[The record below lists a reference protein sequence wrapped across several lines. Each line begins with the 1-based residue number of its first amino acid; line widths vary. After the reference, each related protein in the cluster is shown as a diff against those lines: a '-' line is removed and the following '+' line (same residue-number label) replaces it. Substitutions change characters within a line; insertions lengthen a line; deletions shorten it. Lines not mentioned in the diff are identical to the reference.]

1 MIIRL
6 NIRFFL
12 GNKDYFLKQN
22 REQASSFFQNKPVIL
37 HFVSGE
43 QFSSAAW
50 SLTQPHV
57 VFFSTEK
64 GNIQVWDITKRRSEP
79 FQSQNVAGSPIN
91 GNNLS
96 YKLVTSYDDII
107 YYYNSTPINNLYS

>member
-1 MIIRL
+1 MNQRKL
-6 NIRFFL
+6 PL
-12 GNKDYFLKQN
+12 
-22 REQASSFFQNKPVIL
+22 FFQNKPVVL

-91 GNNLS
+91 GSCLFHALAVVYNKQLLS
-96 YKLVTSYDDII
+96 SQH
-107 YYYNSTPINNLYS
+107 

>member
-1 MIIRL
+1 MST
-6 NIRFFL
+6 
-12 GNKDYFLKQN
+12 Y
-22 REQASSFFQNKPVIL
+22 FFQNKPVIL

-43 QFSSAAW
+43 QFSAAAW

-57 VFFSTEK
+57 VFFSTER

-91 GNNLS
+91 GKDSERSRNRF
-96 YKLVTSYDDII
+96 
-107 YYYNSTPINNLYS
+107 

>member
-1 MIIRL
+1 MENEVNLYLIIHQE
-6 NIRFFL
+6 NYVESIK
-12 GNKDYFLKQN
+12 NN
-22 REQASSFFQNKPVIL
+22 PSSILQNKPVIL

-91 GNNLS
+91 GNNLV

>member
-1 MIIRL
+1 M
-6 NIRFFL
+6 
-12 GNKDYFLKQN
+12 N
-22 REQASSFFQNKPVIL
+22 RRKLLFFFQNKPVVL

-91 GNNLS
+91 GSSLFYTLAVAYN
-96 YKLVTSYDDII
+96 KHLVISTLI
-107 YYYNSTPINNLYS
+107 YI